1 MSNTNAPNGFS
12 YFGRLEGGSPTVG
25 NTTRKILSTYNVAIG
40 YGDPVVS
47 VGSGYIQQAAAGT
60 TQIAGI
66 FYGCKYLNTAVGRVV
81 WANSWPGTTQGS
93 DATAYLATDPDSLFV
108 VQSDN
113 TAITFADIDANIN
126 FVAGV
131 PSTVTGISIASV
143 GQSTIATTNTLP
155 FRIVGLLSQYE
166 STSGA
171 VNGTDDASAYN
182 RIIVSGNFW
191 DRSSQT
197 GIV

>member
-81 WANSWPGTTQGS
+81 WSNSWPGTTQGS